1 MLFRSIS
8 DFGAE
13 ETEAYFDALWEDAI
27 PITEIEEF
35 KDQLKKTI
43 EYGTMIRDITP
54 FEAFA
59 LTLKTYLD
67 TFKQEEIGQSLIDT
81 LTSNNYIPY
90 QYQLDAVRQAL
101 SIIKDNNGVIIA
113 DVVGLGKTIIACS
126 VAKEL
131 RKRGIVL
138 CPPGLRGDEYKTK
151 IGRASCRERV

>member
-1 MLFRSIS
+1 
-8 DFGAE
+8 
-13 ETEAYFDALWEDAI
+13 
-27 PITEIEEF
+27 
-35 KDQLKKTI
+35 
-43 EYGTMIRDITP
+43 MIRDITP

-81 LTSNNYIPY
+81 LKSNNYIPY

-138 CPPGLRGDEYKTK
+138 CPPGLRGDEYKTSGWRMYLK
-151 IGRASCRERV
+151 QFGLNDWDAFSIGKLEDVQEFVTNNNDIEVVICQGNLEMS